1 MWGTV
6 WGMDSSTLARV
17 MGNVPGVDYTALAP
31 GFNEAMV
38 AAGVTTVRRA
48 AMWCAQLGHE
58 SVGLRYM
65 REIWGPTPAQ
75 RGYEGRADL
84 GNTRPGDGKRFM
96 GRGPIQV
103 TGRHNYTRLSQ
114 WAHKEGLVPTPT
126 FFVDNPTELEKPR
139 YGFLGAVW
147 YWTTQRPLN
156 RLSDAGD
163 LTGATRAIN
172 GGTNGIN
179 DRRARY
185 TRALAMGESLL
196 PERFSTVEKVLPYPR
211 DQVTQD
217 TIYNCGP
224 ASVQTII
231 RSKTGKLHTEATLG
245 SQLGTHRGGTD
256 YIGQF
261 PTVLNRHLPGAG
273 YRHQDMPND
282 PPTPAQ
288 RDKLWRD
295 LTGSIN
301 AGYGVVA
308 NIVAPPNN
316 YPRASYKSTVNLAY
330 GGGTVYHYVAVM
342 GYATDSRGTK
352 HVWLADSGFPP
363 YGSWITFDQLASLIP
378 PKGYAYATAKTTP
391 PPPQKAPTMDNNI
404 RRIEDQ
410 LAGPERNKNGNPTF
424 KGWGVADVI
433 KAGKTNLTRYGTCTP
448 VQALFIIGEETLT
461 DITNEGK
468 K

>member
-1 MWGTV
+1 
-6 WGMDSSTLARV
+6 
-17 MGNVPGVDYTALAP
+17 MGNVPGVDYTALSP

-75 RGYEGRADL
+75 RGYEGRVDL

-103 TGRHNYTRLSQ
+103 TGRHNYTSLSQ

-139 YGFLGAVW
+139 HGFLGAVW

-156 RLSDAGD
+156 QLSDAGD

-185 TRALAMGESLL
+185 NRALALGEALL

-224 ASVQTII
+224 ASAQTII

-282 PPTPAQ
+282 PPTQAQ
-288 RDKLWRD
+288 IDKLWRD
-295 LTGSIN
+295 ITGSIN

-308 NIVAPPNN
+308 NIVAPPSN
-316 YPRASYKSTVNLAY
+316 YPRAVAPSTINPAY
-330 GGGTVYHYVAVM
+330 RGGTVYHYFAVM
-342 GYATDSRGTK
+342 GYAGSGNSRR
-352 HVWLADSGFPP
+352 VWVADSGFSPFG
-363 YGSWITFDQLASLIP
+363 YWLSFNQLASLIP

-391 PPPQKAPTMDNNI
+391 PKKDTNKEAPKVDKNQAD
-404 RRIEDQ
+404 RIERLLTLVLDQ
-410 LAGPERNKNGNPTF
+410 LAGPARDA
-424 KGWGVADVI
+424 KGPKFTGWPQLGGKTLVDAVADI
-433 KAGKTNLTRYGTCTP
+433 RNILNK
-448 VQALFIIGEETLT
+448 
-461 DITNEGK
+461 EGK
-468 K
+468 

>member
-1 MWGTV
+1 
-6 WGMDSSTLARV
+6 MDAQTLAQA
-17 MGNVPGVDYTALAP
+17 MGNVPGVDYTALSP

-38 AAGVTTVRRA
+38 AARVTTVRRA

-75 RGYEGRADL
+75 RGYEGRVDL

-103 TGRHNYTRLSQ
+103 TGRHNYTSLSQ

-139 YGFLGAVW
+139 HGFLGAVW

-156 RLSDAGD
+156 QLSDAGD

-185 TRALAMGESLL
+185 NRALALGEALL

-224 ASVQTII
+224 ASAQTII
-231 RSKTGKLHTEATLG
+231 RSKTGKLHPEATLG
-245 SQLGTHRGGTD
+245 AQLGTHRGGTD

-282 PPTPAQ
+282 PPTQAQ
-288 RDKLWRD
+288 IDKLWRD
-295 LTGSIN
+295 ITGSIN

-308 NIVAPPNN
+308 NIVAPPSN
-316 YPRASYKSTVNLAY
+316 YPRAVAPSTISPAY
-330 GGGTVYHYVAVM
+330 GGGTVYHYFAIM
-342 GYATDSRGTK
+342 GYAGAGASRR
-352 HVWLADSGFPP
+352 VWVADSGFYP
-363 YGSWITFDQLASLIP
+363 YGYWLSLSQLATLIP

-391 PPPQKAPTMDNNI
+391 PKKDTNKEAPKVDKNQAD
-404 RRIEDQ
+404 RIERLLTLILDQ
-410 LAGPERNKNGNPTF
+410 LAGPARDA
-424 KGWGVADVI
+424 KGPKFTGWPQLGGKTLVDAVADI
-433 KAGKTNLTRYGTCTP
+433 RNILNK
-448 VQALFIIGEETLT
+448 
-461 DITNEGK
+461 EGK
-468 K
+468 

>member
-1 MWGTV
+1 
-6 WGMDSSTLARV
+6 MDAQTLAQA
-17 MGNVPGVDYTALAP
+17 MGNVPGVDYTALSP

-75 RGYEGRADL
+75 RGYEGRVDL

-114 WAHKEGLVPTPT
+114 WAHKEGLAPTPT

-139 YGFLGAVW
+139 HGFLGAVW

-156 RLSDAGD
+156 QLSDAGD

-185 TRALAMGESLL
+185 NRALALGEALL

-224 ASVQTII
+224 ASTQTII
-231 RSKTGKLHTEATLG
+231 RSKTGKLHPEATLG
-245 SQLGTHRGGTD
+245 AQLGTHRGGTD

-282 PPTPAQ
+282 PPTQAQ
-288 RDKLWRD
+288 IDKLWRD
-295 LTGSIN
+295 ITGSIN

-308 NIVAPPNN
+308 NIVAPPSN
-316 YPRASYKSTVNLAY
+316 YPRAVAPSTTSPAY
-330 GGGTVYHYVAVM
+330 GGGTVYHYFAIM
-342 GYATDSRGTK
+342 GYAGAGASRR
-352 HVWLADSGFPP
+352 VWVADSGFYP
-363 YGSWITFDQLASLIP
+363 YGYWLSLSQLATLIP

-391 PPPQKAPTMDNNI
+391 PKKDTNKETSKVDKAQAD
-404 RRIEDQ
+404 RIERLLNLILDQ
-410 LAGPERNKNGNPTF
+410 LAGPARDA
-424 KGWGVADVI
+424 KGPKFTGWPQLGGKTLVDAVADI
-433 KAGKTNLTRYGTCTP
+433 RKILNK
-448 VQALFIIGEETLT
+448 E
-461 DITNEGK
+461 DK
-468 K
+468 

>member
-1 MWGTV
+1 
-6 WGMDSSTLARV
+6 
-17 MGNVPGVDYTALAP
+17 MGNVPGVDYTALSP

-114 WAHKEGLVPTPT
+114 WAHKEGLAPTPT

-139 YGFLGAVW
+139 HGFLGAVW

-156 RLSDAGD
+156 QLSDAGD

-185 TRALAMGESLL
+185 NRALALGEALL

-224 ASVQTII
+224 ASAQTII
-231 RSKTGKLHTEATLG
+231 RSKTGKLHPEATLG
-245 SQLGTHRGGTD
+245 AQLGTHRGGTD

-261 PTVLNRHLPGAG
+261 PMVLNRHLPGAG

-282 PPTPAQ
+282 PPTQAQ
-288 RDKLWRD
+288 IDKLWRD
-295 LTGSIN
+295 ITGSIN

-308 NIVAPPNN
+308 NIVAPPSN
-316 YPRASYKSTVNLAY
+316 YPRAVAPSTINPAY
-330 GGGTVYHYVAVM
+330 SGGTVYHYFAVM
-342 GYATDSRGTK
+342 GYAGSGNSRR
-352 HVWLADSGFPP
+352 VWVADSGFSPFG
-363 YGSWITFDQLASLIP
+363 YWLSFNQLASLIP

-391 PPPQKAPTMDNNI
+391 PKKDTNKEAPKVDKNQAD
-404 RRIEDQ
+404 RIERLLTLILDQ
-410 LAGPERNKNGNPTF
+410 LAGPARDA
-424 KGWGVADVI
+424 KGPKFTGWPQLGGKTLVDAVADI
-433 KAGKTNLTRYGTCTP
+433 RNILNK
-448 VQALFIIGEETLT
+448 
-461 DITNEGK
+461 EGK
-468 K
+468 

>member
-1 MWGTV
+1 
-6 WGMDSSTLARV
+6 MDAQTLAQA
-17 MGNVPGVDYTALAP
+17 MGNVPGVDYTALSP

-75 RGYEGRADL
+75 RGYEGRVDL

-103 TGRHNYTRLSQ
+103 TGRHNYTSLSQ

-139 YGFLGAVW
+139 HGFLGAVW

-156 RLSDAGD
+156 QLSDAGD

-185 TRALAMGESLL
+185 NRALALGEALL

-224 ASVQTII
+224 ASAQTII
-231 RSKTGKLHTEATLG
+231 RSKTGKLHPEATLG
-245 SQLGTHRGGTD
+245 AQLGTHRGGTD

-282 PPTPAQ
+282 PPTQAQ
-288 RDKLWRD
+288 IDKLWRD
-295 LTGSIN
+295 ITGSIN

-308 NIVAPPNN
+308 NIVAPPSN
-316 YPRASYKSTVNLAY
+316 YPRAVAPSTINPAY
-330 GGGTVYHYVAVM
+330 RGGTVYHYFAVM
-342 GYATDSRGTK
+342 GYAGSGNSRR
-352 HVWLADSGFPP
+352 VWVADSGFSPFG
-363 YGSWITFDQLASLIP
+363 YWLSFNQLASLIP

-391 PPPQKAPTMDNNI
+391 PKKDTNKEAPKVDKNQAD
-404 RRIEDQ
+404 RIERLLTLVLDQ
-410 LAGPERNKNGNPTF
+410 LAGPARDA
-424 KGWGVADVI
+424 KGPKFTGWPQLGGKTLVDAVADI
-433 KAGKTNLTRYGTCTP
+433 RNILNK
-448 VQALFIIGEETLT
+448 
-461 DITNEGK
+461 EGK
-468 K
+468 